1 MRKHPYI
8 IATLIATLLAIVV
21 WICVPK
27 EYTAITKIS
36 DEYKEMDVAIGL
48 NSLSMKLKSLKG
60 STNVGMNNVD
70 IYCKLLKTADFARSI
85 SHKKLQGRGMTY
97 GQYLADEDTI
107 ETIIDHIQYNLSRKQ
122 STLVV
127 AFTDRDAVIASQM
140 LDSVTSELQ
149 SRINKARHDIAES
162 NLNNVRRERDNAKI
176 KLQQAQNAYDEYVD
190 SHQGVKMAEET
201 TKMEQLRQD
210 LSNADDYYSTIT
222 KEYVRQQALTERS
235 PAPFAVVQANT
246 VPLHYSNFFVGYLLT
261 FVFIAL
267 LLTKIYMLYQARRNE
282 PMSADFGDVVAPWV
296 ITTAVWMAVLIGLYF
311 KDSTLLNDPS
321 EQFYISLALW
331 LPIFGFSSFIT
342 YRLMKDSHG
351 YIEAN
356 TMLNLTNVNRKV
368 FYILLLFSCLIT
380 PLYVKKIMDL
390 VLMFG
395 TDDLMYN
402 MRAYS
407 VYGESEVGV
416 LGYSIVIN
424 KVLLLIAVWK
434 FKELKWWQTVWIY
447 TANLLNTLAIMEK
460 GGFFLI
466 FFCMVFVL
474 FQRKIIRLRGLILT
488 GVIMVALFYAFN
500 LMRAKEGS
508 NYQQEETFIGFI
520 AMYILSPP
528 VAYCEV
534 VREITPQFG
543 GHTFMMIYT
552 FLNRFGFGPFEEFNR
567 LQEFVYV
574 PVATNVYTVFQPFYL
589 DFGQMGV
596 AMFAM
601 IYGII
606 SGMAYR
612 LMRNGSDFGKCMY
625 VYVAHILVL
634 QFFQE
639 NAFTVSMSVIQL
651 TFFVYACT
659 QKKITLSK
667 QTMSLL
673 YHS

>member
-659 QKKITLSK
+659 QKKITFSK

>member
-1 MRKHPYI
+1 MSM
-8 IATLIATLLAIVV
+8 
-21 WICVPK
+21 PK
-27 EYTAITKIS
+27 EYTAITKLS
-36 DEYKEMDVAIGL
+36 DEYKETDLAIGL
-48 NSLSMKLKSLKG
+48 NNMTASIKKLTGNGDTGLNDMAVYSKF
-60 STNVGMNNVD
+60 
-70 IYCKLLKTADFARSI
+70 LKTEDFARNL
-85 SHKKLQGRGMTY
+85 SHKQMPDKAMTY
-97 GQYLADEDTI
+97 GEYLAEKDTI
-107 ETIIDHIQYNLSRKQ
+107 ENILDRINYNYSSKHETLTIS
-122 STLVV
+122 
-127 AFTDRDAVIASQM
+127 FTDKDPVIAAQM
-140 LDSVTSELQ
+140 LDSITAQLQ
-149 SRINKARHDIAES
+149 FIITQYRQSIADASLQNAEK
-162 NLNNVRRERDNAKI
+162 NLSTIRLNYE
-176 KLQQAQNAYDEYVD
+176 QAQRDYATFAD
-190 SHQGVKMAEET
+190 SHTDIKTQQYIQQEKALGQTVSI
-201 TKMEQLRQD
+201 TKD
-210 LSNADDYYSTIT
+210 LYQKAT
-222 KEYVRQQALTERS
+222 KEYVRQKALKQRS
-235 PAPFAVVQANT
+235 YMSFSVVQANT

-267 LLTKIYMLYQARRNE
+267 LLTKIYKLYQARRNE

-342 YRLMKDSHG
+342 YRLMKGSHG

-402 MRAYS
+402 IRAYS
-407 VYGESEVGV
+407 VYSESEVGV

-424 KVLLLIAVWK
+424 KALLLIAVWK

-466 FFCMVFVL
+466 FFCIVFVL

-543 GHTFMMIYT
+543 GHTFTMIYT

-567 LQEFVYV
+567 LQEFVFV
-574 PVATNVYTVFQPFYL
+574 PVLTNVYTVFQPFYL

-634 QFFQE
+634 QFYQE

-659 QKKITLSK
+659 QKKITFSK
-667 QTMSLL
+667 QTISLL